1 MEIKEATFVISS
13 SKANQCPSP
22 TLPEYAFIGR
32 SNVGKSSLINM
43 ICNRKALAKTSSTPG
58 KTQLINHFL
67 INNNWF
73 LVDLPGYG
81 YAKVSKTLRSTFSKL
96 IVDYLNIRENLGVL
110 FVLIDSRLTP
120 QAIDIQ
126 FINLI
131 GDAEIPF
138 AIVFTKSDKV
148 SQAELNKNMK
158 AFKDE
163 LHKTW
168 EELPP
173 VFITSSVKTKGKD
186 ELLNYIDEL
195 NKSFVP
201 SITVQTPNN

>member
-43 ICNRKALAKTSSTPG
+43 LCNRKALAKTSSTPG

-67 INNNWF
+67 INKEWF

-120 QAIDIQ
+120 QAIDVQ

-148 SQAELNKNMK
+148 PQAELNKNVK

-163 LHKTW
+163 VLKTW

-186 ELLNYIDEL
+186 DLLKYIDEL
-195 NKSFVP
+195 NRSYIAT
-201 SITVQTPNN
+201 SSTT